1 MSETL
6 PFSSTEPVGGL
17 RRHTVRGGAV
27 TLGAQG
33 LKFMLSL
40 LSTVVLARLLSPAD
54 YGLIAMAVAFTGFV
68 EILRDGGLSLA
79 TVQREHLDPRQV
91 TTLLWLNVGL
101 GAALT
106 AITFIAAPAV
116 AVFYREPRLT
126 ALLAAL
132 GTSFFLGGL
141 GVQHTALLR
150 RDLRYNALAALDA
163 LAAALGVV
171 AALALCWFDAGP
183 WALVALT
190 IVPIGCSSL
199 GAWWLQPWRPAA
211 AASLRSVRPLL
222 GFGGDI
228 VATRFL
234 YQFVRGSPGAL
245 LGWAW
250 GAASAGLYQRG
261 FSLLMVAVDQIQG
274 PVSSVALPPLSR
286 LQPEHLRLRAAFLA
300 TYRVTIAAI
309 LPVLAVCAV
318 FASEI
323 VALLLGP
330 KWAETAVVFRWLA
343 VGGIALGLL
352 SPQGLLLLALGQTE
366 TSKRLAA
373 LDAAGVTTGYLGGL
387 HWGAPGVALGYCV
400 AKCALALP
408 LTMFTFRRTPVAWRD
423 VVAVMRAPLAAAACA
438 AGVGLVFQRLGT
450 DALHPP
456 LLGLCGGTLMFAV
469 YAGALLG
476 TAGEWAFYAALWRD
490 LRRTPAVLCP

>member
-1 MSETL
+1 MSPTI
-6 PFSSTEPVGGL
+6 PFSSVVPQHGL

-33 LKFMLSL
+33 VKFLLSL
-40 LSTVVLARLLSPAD
+40 GSTVVLARLLSPAD

-79 TVQREHLDPRQV
+79 TVQRERLDPRQV
-91 TTLLWLNVGL
+91 TTLLWLNVAL
-101 GAALT
+101 GATLTALT
-106 AITFIAAPAV
+106 VLAAPAV
-116 AVFYREPRLT
+116 AAFYHEPRLT

-150 RDLRYNALAALDA
+150 RDLRYNALAAVDA
-163 LAAALGVV
+163 AAAAAGVLAAFV
-171 AALALCWFDAGP
+171 LCWFDAGP

-190 IVPIGCSSL
+190 VVPIGCSS
-199 GAWWLQPWRPAA
+199 AAVWWLQPWRPAA
-211 AASLRSVRPLL
+211 AAPLREVRPML

-228 VATRFL
+228 MVTRFL
-234 YQFVRGSPGAL
+234 YQFVRGAPGAL

-274 PVSSVALPPLSR
+274 PVSSVALPPLAR
-286 LQPEHLRLRAAFLA
+286 LQPDHSRLRAAFLA

-318 FASEI
+318 FAAEI

-330 KWAETAVVFRWLA
+330 RWAETTEVFRWLA
-343 VGGIALGLL
+343 VGGLALGLL
-352 SPQGLLLLALGQTE
+352 SPQGLLLIALGQTE
-366 TSKRLAA
+366 KIKRLAA
-373 LDAAGVTTGYLGGL
+373 LDTAGVIAGYLGGL
-387 HWGAPGVALGYCV
+387 HWGAAGVALGYCV
-400 AKCALALP
+400 AKCALVLP
-408 LTMFTFRRTPVAWRD
+408 LTWLTFRDTPVAWRE
-423 VVAVMRAPLAAAACA
+423 VIAVTRAPLAATAGAS
-438 AGVGLVFQRLGT
+438 GVGLLFERLAA
-450 DALHPP
+450 DAVAAP
-456 LLGLCGGTLMFAV
+456 LLGIVGGTLMLAV
-469 YAGALLG
+469 YAGVLLIG
-476 TAGEWAFYAALWRD
+476 AGEWAFYTALWRD
-490 LRRTPAVLCP
+490 LRHTPAAACP